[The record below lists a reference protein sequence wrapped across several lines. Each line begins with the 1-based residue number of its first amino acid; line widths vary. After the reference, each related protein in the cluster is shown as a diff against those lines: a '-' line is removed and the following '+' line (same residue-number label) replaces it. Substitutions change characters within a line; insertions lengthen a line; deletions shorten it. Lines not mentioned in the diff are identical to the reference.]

1 MSFTYQDTHVAQT
14 ASHRESPRSAVR
26 ILQILDKLA
35 DETQEWSLSSLGREL
50 NCPKSSL
57 LVLLRALMETG
68 HIQAVGGIYKL
79 DGMAFTLASR
89 ILTNRNFPEVA
100 RPVLR
105 DIVEKTGETAV
116 IGVPSDDGLST
127 VYVDK
132 IESPNA
138 LRFSAKIGD
147 RRPLY
152 ASASGHVI
160 LAFGNRDKSDA
171 YIKSIKV
178 EPLTKSG
185 LTSKKDL
192 KGAIDKARDLGV
204 AVTRDQSTDGVTGF
218 GAPIFGETGELV
230 GSLVLA
236 APTSRIEVRIEEF
249 CALAKETASRISKT
263 MGYQG

>member
-1 MSFTYQDTHVAQT
+1 MAQS

-26 ILQILDKLA
+26 ILQILDKLS
-35 DETQEWSLSSLGREL
+35 DEAQEWSLSSLGREL

-68 HIQAVGGIYKL
+68 HIQAVGGTYKL
-79 DGMAFTLASR
+79 DGAAFGLASR
-89 ILTNRNFPEVA
+89 ILANRNFPEVA

-105 DIVEKTGETAV
+105 EIVAKTGETAV
-116 IGVPSDDGLST
+116 IGMPSEDGQSS

-160 LAFGNRDKSDA
+160 LAFGDSDQSDA
-171 YIKSIKV
+171 YLKSVKV

-185 LTSKKDL
+185 IASKKDL
-192 KGAIDKARDLGV
+192 KQAIDQARDRGV
-204 AVTRDQSTDGVTGF
+204 AVTQNQSTDGVTGF
-218 GAPIFGETGELV
+218 GAPIFGETGELIA
-230 GSLVLA
+230 SLVLA
-236 APTSRIEVRIEEF
+236 APTSRIEVRVEEL
-249 CALAKETASRISKT
+249 CSLARETAARISKI
-263 MGYQG
+263 MGYPG

>member
-1 MSFTYQDTHVAQT
+1 MAQPAT
-14 ASHRESPRSAVR
+14 HRESPRSAVR
-26 ILQILDKLA
+26 ILQILDKLG

-50 NCPKSSL
+50 KCPKSSL

-68 HIQAVGGIYKL
+68 HIQAVGGTYKL
-79 DGMAFTLASR
+79 DGMAFALASR
-89 ILTNRNFPEVA
+89 ILANRNFPEVA

-105 DIVEKTGETAV
+105 EIVEKTGETAV
-116 IGVPSDDGLST
+116 IGVPSDDDLST

-160 LAFGNRDKSDA
+160 LAFGNREKSDA
-171 YIKSIKV
+171 YIKSIKI

-185 LTSKKDL
+185 IASRKDL
-192 KGAIDKARDLGV
+192 KLAIEKARDQGV
-204 AVTRDQSTDGVTGF
+204 AVTENQSVEGVTGF

-230 GSLVLA
+230 ASLVLA
-236 APTSRIEVRIEEF
+236 APTSRIEVRVDEL
-249 CALAKETASRISKT
+249 CGLARETAARISKI